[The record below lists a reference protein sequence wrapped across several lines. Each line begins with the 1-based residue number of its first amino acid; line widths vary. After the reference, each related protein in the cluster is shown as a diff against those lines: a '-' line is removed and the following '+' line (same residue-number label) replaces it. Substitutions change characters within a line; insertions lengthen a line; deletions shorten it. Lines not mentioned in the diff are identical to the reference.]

1 MEQGQCGELLPAD
14 GQKTSECFETS
25 LGQYGV
31 VYYLNTMSD
40 ILSNPIFWVVVT
52 AISEIIGMSKLK
64 DNSIIELV
72 LHTLMRF
79 KPKG

>member
-1 MEQGQCGELLPAD
+1 MD
-14 GQKTSECFETS
+14 SS
-25 LGQYGV
+25 LNQYGV
-31 VYYLNTMSD
+31 IHHLTTMSE
-40 ILSNPIFWVVVT
+40 ILSNPIFWIVVT
-52 AISEIIGMSKLK
+52 AASEIIGMSKLK

>member
-1 MEQGQCGELLPAD
+1 MD
-14 GQKTSECFETS
+14 SS
-25 LGQYGV
+25 LDQYGV
-31 VYYLNTMSD
+31 IHHLTTMSD
-40 ILSNPIFWVVVT
+40 ILSNPIFWIVVT
-52 AISEIIGMSKLK
+52 AASEIIGMSKLK

>member
-1 MEQGQCGELLPAD
+1 MTD
-14 GQKTSECFETS
+14 F
-25 LGQYGV
+25 
-31 VYYLNTMSD
+31 
-40 ILSNPIFWVVVT
+40 LSSPIFWIIVT
-52 AISEIIGMSKLK
+52 AVSEIIGMSKLR

>member
-1 MEQGQCGELLPAD
+1 
-14 GQKTSECFETS
+14 
-25 LGQYGV
+25 
-31 VYYLNTMSD
+31 MSD
-40 ILSNPIFWVVVT
+40 LFSNPIFWIVVT

-79 KPKG
+79 KPKD